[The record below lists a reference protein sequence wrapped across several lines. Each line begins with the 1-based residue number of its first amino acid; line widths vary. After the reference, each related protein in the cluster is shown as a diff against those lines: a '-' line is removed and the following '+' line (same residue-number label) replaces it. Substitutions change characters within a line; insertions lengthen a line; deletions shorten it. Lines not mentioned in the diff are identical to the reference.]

1 MPLLYREL
9 SGTGMQTAL
18 IHLVAFWNVVVLNCI
33 QPANWQY
40 CYRIDQWLIP
50 DLVEGYQIWTKQKH
64 PYQNEKDYL
73 RKSGRVVDGTGLEN
87 QQR

>member
-9 SGTGMQTAL
+9 SDTGMKTLL
-18 IHLVAFWNVVVLNCI
+18 IHLIAFWNVVVMNCI
-33 QPANWQY
+33 QPVNWKY
-40 CYRIDQWLIP
+40 CYRIDQWLVP
-50 DLVEGYQIWTKQKH
+50 DLVEGYQVWTQQKH

-87 QQR
+87 QRR